1 MFDPLESRKDLIK
14 RLFPVAISVG
24 FAAPLIQTG
33 WLTAGRAPTLQEGEQ
48 FVRLSLSMFFVL
60 MSGDWFHKDV
70 NNIPPKTLARFLAD
84 AAIVFAYMILLI
96 LAREERSWIGS
107 IVSIFIL
114 YIAWDVIYAVD
125 QGNARL
131 STLATKYR
139 SAYFGDTSEGDA
151 VPAINVFWLFF
162 FIILLLLPN
171 WLPYPRSP

>member
-33 WLTAGRAPTLQEGEQ
+33 WLMAGRAPTLQEGEQ

-139 SAYFGDTSEGDA
+139 SAYFG
-151 VPAINVFWLFF
+151 
-162 FIILLLLPN
+162 
-171 WLPYPRSP
+171 